1 MLRPVFSNTPSLH
14 LLSATFAPQMSIRGG
29 KQKFGPQP
37 TPTSLMATNNAANN
51 GAAFDD
57 PKTTYE
63 NAKKDLIAALQR
75 KRQLDKQL
83 VRPSIARSWTL

>member
-1 MLRPVFSNTPSLH
+1 
-14 LLSATFAPQMSIRGG
+14 
-29 KQKFGPQP
+29 
-37 TPTSLMATNNAANN
+37 MAANNAASN

-57 PKTTYE
+57 PKTSYE

-83 VRPSIARSWTL
+83 VRPSLAQSWTI

>member
-1 MLRPVFSNTPSLH
+1 
-14 LLSATFAPQMSIRGG
+14 
-29 KQKFGPQP
+29 
-37 TPTSLMATNNAANN
+37 MATNQAATN

-83 VRPSIARSWTL
+83 VCPKSCSVFDHIVPLVDPNPLDGFGDANI

>member
-1 MLRPVFSNTPSLH
+1 
-14 LLSATFAPQMSIRGG
+14 
-29 KQKFGPQP
+29 
-37 TPTSLMATNNAANN
+37 MATNSATNN

-83 VRPSIARSWTL
+83 VPPGLRPFSAAD

>member
-1 MLRPVFSNTPSLH
+1 
-14 LLSATFAPQMSIRGG
+14 
-29 KQKFGPQP
+29 
-37 TPTSLMATNNAANN
+37 MATNNAANN

>member
-1 MLRPVFSNTPSLH
+1 M
-14 LLSATFAPQMSIRGG
+14 RGG
-29 KQKFGPQP
+29 KQTTHLRHLPAW
-37 TPTSLMATNNAANN
+37 LMATNNAANN

-83 VRPSIARSWTL
+83 VCSSFAWSWVI